1 MIDKENKPIHIL
13 YTIKVNGK
21 YIKTIEANSNYTFG
35 ACSPTMGTCHSN
47 CEFTVVLDDEPTL
60 IEKLTV
66 ANYLKVLFSEFT
78 WQEKPLGIITVE
90 PVVKRGDE

>member
-1 MIDKENKPIHIL
+1 MNGENNKPINLL
-13 YTIKVNGK
+13 YTIKFNDK
-21 YIKTIEANSNYTFG
+21 YVKTIEANNNYTFG

-47 CEFTVVLDDEPTL
+47 CEFTVVIDDEPTL

-78 WQEKPLGIITVE
+78 WQEKPLGIITIE
-90 PVVKRGDE
+90 PVIIKEW

>member
-1 MIDKENKPIHIL
+1 MNSENNKPINLL
-13 YTIKVNGK
+13 YTIKFNDK
-21 YIKTIEANSNYTFG
+21 YVKTIEANSNYTFG

-47 CEFTVVLDDEPTL
+47 CEFTVVLDDEPAL

-78 WQEKPLGIITVE
+78 WQEKPLGTITVE
-90 PVVKRGDE
+90 PVVMNKE

>member
-1 MIDKENKPIHIL
+1 METMNITNIIL
-13 YTIKVNGK
+13 IIAFAVGIWSTVLIIGK
-21 YIKTIEANSNYTFG
+21 II
-35 ACSPTMGTCHSN
+35 CHTN

-78 WQEKPLGIITVE
+78 WQEKPLGTIIIE
-90 PVVKRGDE
+90 PVIIKER